1 MKFIYQSDVWSLLR
15 QNISK
20 GQITGY
26 AIANI
31 VGLSVILIGILFYCD
46 SQQDNSQED
55 QFFTSDY
62 IVLSKKVEGIGFSP
76 ISFSEEEIKELS
88 REKWVKKIGRFSSSQ
103 FAVNGSINMGGKS
116 LSSYLFFESVP
127 DEFFDV
133 KPRDWTFSPQD
144 RFVPIILC
152 KDYLTLYNFGFA
164 VPQGLPQ
171 ISEEIVGAVP
181 ITLRLTGENMVS
193 EYFEAAIVG
202 FSSRLN
208 TIAVP
213 QSFMDWANKRYSNSN
228 NIPNASRL
236 IVQVDRLSSSQMYDY
251 LDKHDIELAGDKAE
265 DGNIAQFL
273 GIVSA
278 VVTTNG
284 IVICILA
291 MFILVLS
298 IFLLL
303 QKNRE
308 KLRNLMLLGYTITVL
323 SLAITFVARTF
334 WTNNLAAIG
343 LGEATLIPTLLF
355 ALFYLLVVTALD
367 LFIIRTRLLRIWNNA

>member
-251 LDKHDIELAGDKAE
+251 LDKHDIELAGDKIAE
-265 DGNIAQFL
+265 LERRARIDEDVIRFL
-273 GIVSA
+273 NVRVAALS
-278 VVTTNG
+278 TTP
-284 IVICILA
+284 
-291 MFILVLS
+291 S
-298 IFLLL
+298 IMMK
-303 QKNRE
+303 KNTE
-308 KLRNLMLLGYTITVL
+308 EV
-323 SLAITFVARTF
+323 
-334 WTNNLAAIG
+334 
-343 LGEATLIPTLLF
+343 E
-355 ALFYLLVVTALD
+355 
-367 LFIIRTRLLRIWNNA
+367 